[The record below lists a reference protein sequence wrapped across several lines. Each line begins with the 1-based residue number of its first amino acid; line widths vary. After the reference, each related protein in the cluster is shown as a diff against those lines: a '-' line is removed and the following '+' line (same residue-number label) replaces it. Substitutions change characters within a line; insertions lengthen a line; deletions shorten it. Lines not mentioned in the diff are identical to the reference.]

1 MLAICKEVKYLEQFF
16 RLFLSIAF
24 SFLILALFAML
35 FLKPGSPSFIVNM
48 IGIAMLVLFIVLL
61 SVFMRKALSR
71 VREEV

>member
-1 MLAICKEVKYLEQFF
+1 VKSLEQFF

-35 FLKPGSPSFIVNM
+35 FLKPGSPSFIVNL

-61 SVFMRKALSR
+61 SVFMKRILSR
-71 VREEV
+71 AGEEV